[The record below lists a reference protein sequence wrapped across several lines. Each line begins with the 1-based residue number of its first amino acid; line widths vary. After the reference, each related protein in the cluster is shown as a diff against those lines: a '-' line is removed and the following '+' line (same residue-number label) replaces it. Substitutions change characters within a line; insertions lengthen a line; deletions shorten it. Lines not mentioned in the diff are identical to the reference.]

1 MDAIGML
8 EQDHKNAKLIMEE
21 IVKSAG
27 SQKKKLFETL
37 KHAIE
42 AHDHLEE
49 TIFYPSVLLSPKT
62 EGLFKQDK
70 KAHEVVEKALN
81 HLTALPIESSDW
93 MPTFN
98 AMKERLLKHV
108 SDEESNFFIKIRE
121 VLSATE
127 LVELGDKMKAET
139 QRQLTAV

>member
-8 EQDHKNAKLIMEE
+8 EQEHKNVKLIMEE
-21 IVKSAG
+21 IAKSAG

-37 KHAIE
+37 KHALE

-49 TIFYPSVLLSPKT
+49 VIFYPSVLLSPKT
-62 EGLFKQDK
+62 EGLLKQDK
-70 KAHEVVEKALN
+70 KAHEVVEKALDQ
-81 HLTALPIESSDW
+81 LASLPLESSDW
-93 MPTFN
+93 TPIFN